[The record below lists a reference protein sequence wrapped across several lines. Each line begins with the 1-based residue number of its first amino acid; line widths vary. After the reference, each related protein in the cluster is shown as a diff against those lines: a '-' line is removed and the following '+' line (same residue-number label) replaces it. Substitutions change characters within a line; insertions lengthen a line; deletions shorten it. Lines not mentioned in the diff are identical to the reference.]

1 MIIGVG
7 NVIGEEDA
15 IKDRYYSTSVA
26 CFSQEGEVYEISLE
40 NFHKFIK
47 ATDMET
53 WMMLEKN
60 ALQKELN
67 ILKIMEAKY
76 KLEEESQ
83 LLKANY
89 PNKYLDQELNYM
101 KEIRETYFTPKPED
115 YWEEDLVKA
124 DTRGLK
130 AYEISD

>member
-1 MIIGVG
+1 MLIGVG

-26 CFSQEGEVYEISLE
+26 CFSQHGEVYEISIE

-60 ALQKELN
+60 AL
-67 ILKIMEAKY
+67 
-76 KLEEESQ
+76 
-83 LLKANY
+83 
-89 PNKYLDQELNYM
+89 
-101 KEIRETYFTPKPED
+101 
-115 YWEEDLVKA
+115 
-124 DTRGLK
+124 
-130 AYEISD
+130 

>member
-1 MIIGVG
+1 
-7 NVIGEEDA
+7 
-15 IKDRYYSTSVA
+15 
-26 CFSQEGEVYEISLE
+26 
-40 NFHKFIK
+40 
-47 ATDMET
+47 
-53 WMMLEKN
+53 MMLEKN

-124 DTRGLK
+124 DTRGMK